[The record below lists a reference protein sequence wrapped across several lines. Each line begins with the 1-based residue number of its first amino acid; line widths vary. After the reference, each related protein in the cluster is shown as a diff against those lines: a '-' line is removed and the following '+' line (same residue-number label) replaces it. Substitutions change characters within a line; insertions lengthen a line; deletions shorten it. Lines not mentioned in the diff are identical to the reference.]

1 VLNCTLT
8 QLLAYQERWSPKGAS
23 DAATGR
29 VLNIPLN
36 KLGAA
41 GGDDEEDLCQFMP
54 GATITVEAT
63 FVTGA
68 GVSGTAML
76 GWTKTTI
83 EPRYYLTLLRQPM
96 NVAAN
101 QTNARVPIG
110 AQGLVE
116 GIGIVTAALGQ
127 VRAIVSGFE
136 VMNQP
141 GVLYNGAANQ
151 GDMLQASEA
160 LWDAPDDASQI
171 TTFMFSK
178 FGQGLQANPATS
190 WLEVTTGAG
199 FNVADECVIFS
210 VVPIVQG

>member
-1 VLNCTLT
+1 
-8 QLLAYQERWSPKGAS
+8 
-23 DAATGR
+23 
-29 VLNIPLN
+29 
-36 KLGAA
+36 
-41 GGDDEEDLCQFMP
+41 
-54 GATITVEAT
+54 
-63 FVTGA
+63 
-68 GVSGTAML
+68 
-76 GWTKTTI
+76 
-83 EPRYYLTLLRQPM
+83 
-96 NVAAN
+96 
-101 QTNARVPIG
+101 
-110 AQGLVE
+110 
-116 GIGIVTAALGQ
+116 
-127 VRAIVSGFE
+127 
-136 VMNQP
+136 MNQP